1 MPSFLPDTS
10 CMVAAVCGW
19 HVHHVSASL
28 EVKRRLGEGE
38 SLILA
43 APTLVEAYAVLSRL
57 PPPHRLSPAD
67 GWLLIR
73 ASFVDHAAEVVALDS
88 DAIQRLLDEHAA
100 RGVAGGGIYDALIVG
115 CALKAGANAILT
127 FNARQFR
134 PVAPADTRVIVP
146 T

>member
-19 HVHHVSASL
+19 HVHHASASL
-28 EVKRRLGEGE
+28 DVKRRLGAGE
-38 SLILA
+38 SLVLA

-73 ASFVDHAAEVVALDS
+73 TSFVDHASDVVALDA
-88 DAIQRLLDEHAA
+88 DAIRRLLAELAA
-100 RGVAGGGIYDALIVG
+100 RGVAGGGVYDAHIVG
-115 CALKAGANAILT
+115 CALRARVNAILT
-127 FNARQFR
+127 FNARQLR
-134 PVAPADTRVIVP
+134 LVAPADLTVIVP
-146 T
+146 S